1 MECSDVTHNCF
12 AGITGCS
19 SSEPLPSVSTEVI
32 SVQSAEPT
40 LQDVVAAP
48 SRSPAVSD
56 QAFFVQSSQPTGTS
70 LSTEVILVQSAE
82 PTLQDVVAAPS
93 RSPSVS
99 EQAFVVQSSQ
109 PTGTSLS
116 TEVILVQSDG
126 PTSQNVVPAP
136 SRSPAVS
143 EQALVVQSAEPTSES
158 DGGGGYQNPSGN
170 TFFCGETYDKIDEQ
184 CFTSKPCPSGR
195 GSDYCANHEGCFSV
209 PSCTAQY
216 ESAVDAISPPP
227 PTMSPNSSMQPS
239 TKPVNAPPSRVRC
252 CLNYLSTRVLD
263 AFHMCTNLLILFSCY
278 IGDIEPIQAV
288 CVQFTNNGI
297 AIQSANSQHT
307 LLRNNLG

>member
-40 LQDVVAAP
+40 LQDVAAAP
-48 SRSPAVSD
+48 SRSPA
-56 QAFFVQSSQPTGTS
+56 AFVVQSSQPMGTA

-99 EQAFVVQSSQ
+99 EQA
-109 PTGTSLS
+109 
-116 TEVILVQSDG
+116 
-126 PTSQNVVPAP
+126 
-136 SRSPAVS
+136 
-143 EQALVVQSAEPTSES
+143 LVVQSAEPTSDS

-216 ESAVDAISPPP
+216 ESAVDVISPPP

-239 TKPVNAPPSRVRC
+239 TKPVNAPTSRVR
-252 CLNYLSTRVLD
+252 
-263 AFHMCTNLLILFSCY
+263 
-278 IGDIEPIQAV
+278 
-288 CVQFTNNGI
+288 
-297 AIQSANSQHT
+297 
-307 LLRNNLG
+307 

>member
-40 LQDVVAAP
+40 LQDVAAAP
-48 SRSPAVSD
+48 SRSPA
-56 QAFFVQSSQPTGTS
+56 AFVVQSSQPMGTA

-99 EQAFVVQSSQ
+99 EQALVVQSSQ

-116 TEVILVQSDG
+116 TEVILVQSDE
-126 PTSQNVVPAP
+126 PMSQNVVAAP

-143 EQALVVQSAEPTSES
+143 EQALVVQSAEPTSDS

-209 PSCTAQY
+209 PSCTTQY
-216 ESAVDAISPPP
+216 ESAANGGSLIPS
-227 PTMSPNSSMQPS
+227 TMSPKPSMPPINTPSSL
-239 TKPVNAPPSRVRC
+239 VRS
-252 CLNYLSTRVLD
+252 CLS
-263 AFHMCTNLLILFSCY
+263 ISSCSNH
-278 IGDIEPIQAV
+278 V
-288 CVQFTNNGI
+288 CYC
-297 AIQSANSQHT
+297 
-307 LLRNNLG
+307 